1 MSEENERIRVEAEKS
16 RVEAEADRRH
26 AESNEGTGRREAEVE
41 RVDAEKLRRAQHEE
55 QMSEYEKFQQ
65 APEHY
70 ITPGA
75 RSYFRRVWMG
85 YAVLAL
91 AGIIGVWG
99 VTERLDEKI
108 RKDINS
114 YSSLA
119 CKTTTRGTIILFNKF
134 VDTNIAIQKDALE
147 NNLKRGDTER
157 AAININAI
165 KNFEDSKLPVRTDED
180 CDRPILKP

>member
-85 YAVLAL
+85 YAVLAV
-91 AGIIGVWG
+91 AGIIGVWAI
-99 VTERLDEKI
+99 TERLDSQI
-108 RKDINS
+108 RTDINLFAS
-114 YSSLA
+114 QS
-119 CKTTTRGTIILFNKF
+119 CKTSTRGTVLLFNKF
-134 VDTNIAIQKDALE
+134 VDTNIEIQKDALKT
-147 NNLKRGDTER
+147 NLARGDMER
-157 AAININAI
+157 AAINRRAI
-165 KNFEDSKLPVRTDED
+165 KNFEESKLPVRTDAD
-180 CDRPILKP
+180 CDRPILEP

>member
-1 MSEENERIRVEAEKS
+1 MSLDNEQQRIEAEKA
-16 RVEAEADRRH
+16 RVEAEAGRAH
-26 AESNEGTGRREAEVE
+26 AESNEGTGRVESEKSRVTAEE
-41 RVDAEKLRRAQHEE
+41 LRQTQHEE
-55 QMSEYEKFQQ
+55 QMSEYEKFLK

-85 YAVLAL
+85 YIVLAL

-99 VTERLDEKI
+99 VTERVDEKI

-147 NNLKRGDTER
+147 NNLKRGDIER